1 MRSKRTRS
9 KKGKSKVD
17 KIKRKSRRKVNS
29 QTKMKKKTL
38 RKTRVN
44 RKTHVNRRSFIRKTK
59 RRMRGGSSSG
69 GEDQVEYFEFINGY
83 LESIMKPTNE
93 SKLTENE
100 KAIKRII
107 LLGLKYGIKISE
119 LAIVGAN
126 ENSVK
131 NFIDKI
137 SEYVIK
143 RIKEKRS
150 KETAEGDFSEK
161 RSKETAEGDFSSMIS
176 DKEFQK
182 WMNARGGAPESYR
195 WEGDPET
202 VE

>member
-150 KETAEGDFSEK
+150 KETAEGDFS
-161 RSKETAEGDFSSMIS
+161 SMIS